1 MKTTLNIHDTL
12 LQEAKAF
19 AAQQRT
25 TLTRLIEEGLRLR
38 LQPKPVDTR
47 AAKTAIKL
55 PTLPSK
61 KGRGLQPGVGP
72 VAPVSAV
79 EALTRR
85 RRVVVMI
92 GRSVCRA
99 THGV

>member
-25 TLTRLIEEGLRLR
+25 TLTKLIEEGLRMR
-38 LQPKPVDTR
+38 LQPKQADKRSTI
-47 AAKTAIKL
+47 AIKL

-61 KGRGLQPGVGP
+61 KGRGLQPGIDPLSNKSLYDAADGLP
-72 VAPVSAV
+72 S
-79 EALTRR
+79 
-85 RRVVVMI
+85 
-92 GRSVCRA
+92 
-99 THGV
+99 